1 MKTRILIVQT
11 PLKKIISLLAQ
22 KNQTCIK
29 FYENLFYVSVLF
41 TLHVFHLANS
51 FALIQV

>member
-1 MKTRILIVQT
+1 MKTSFLTVKI

-29 FYENLFYVSVLF
+29 FYENLFYVSVIF

-51 FALIQV
+51 FALIQI